1 MTAGARQGRYRDEF
15 LSSNQLAD
23 QDPSLAN
30 VANYIEKRETME
42 RVKHRPHLTE
52 RAQNVE
58 IDDVLLL
65 AAEKLAEEEDGNR
78 HNNPN
83 TISLRHLNLKEFSLQ
98 LLATYNPCPSIP
110 LSLLYTNITELDVSN
125 NELSQLPG
133 LSTLCNLQKLC
144 LRRNWF
150 NALPTD
156 IGKLSQLRVIDASR
170 NFLKPNEDS
179 LRFQELRTLER
190 LEVLDVSLNQ
200 KCRTVEHREF
210 IQKSIARSSNVG
222 VGKREVEVFVTI
234 WQEMTSAG
242 TNNTIGESA
251 AVRDPN
257 LLRSQ
262 LEPWGTVNLRRR
274 LVCDFGQEPTHPKL
288 VDRAGVM
295 EQLLRCYKDE
305 GLLHCT
311 EDDADLNNGV
321 GQRQIVAVKGV
332 PVREDLID
340 EILIELRDWR
350 GNNKRGGSSNNRER
364 PSIKAESY
372 MILCAPPPATSLD
385 NKEDGTISRREKRR
399 NKKMEGNRKLW
410 DLALQAMIETDPQF
424 AARCSEIAVT
434 YGFIGSPHIDR
445 QNSSHFYGL
454 SLGNFT
460 EGTGCVAVEMSP
472 RVVAEVNTKNRL
484 GKVDGRYPH
493 WVSNYN
499 VDEEERFSLIYYDTL
514 SSYQTPGPAIFS
526 IPHDKKVCLGDM
538 EPSEEVEA

>member
-23 QDPSLAN
+23 QDPSLSKIA
-30 VANYIEKRETME
+30 AYISQRETIE
-42 RVKHRPHLTE
+42 RVKHRPNLTE
-52 RAQNVE
+52 RAPNVE
-58 IDDVLLL
+58 IDDVLLA
-65 AAEKLAEEEDGNR
+65 AAEKKSAEEDGGGDH
-78 HNNPN
+78 HNNPNIN

-98 LLATYNPCPSIP
+98 LLSTHNPFSI
-110 LSLLYTNITELDVSN
+110 LYTNITELDVSN
-125 NELSQLPG
+125 NELLQLPG
-133 LSTLCNLQKLC
+133 LATLCNLQKLC

-150 NALPTD
+150 NTLPTD
-156 IGKLSQLRVIDASR
+156 IGKLSQLRVINASR

-179 LRFQELRTLER
+179 LRFQELKTLNH

-200 KCRTVEHREF
+200 KCRTVEHREL
-210 IQKSIARSSNVG
+210 IKKSIARSSSDD
-222 VGKREVEVFVTI
+222 GKIDAVEVLVTI
-234 WQEMTSAG
+234 WQEMTTAG

-251 AVRDPN
+251 AVRNPA

-274 LVCDFGQEPTHPKL
+274 LVCDFGQAPTHPKL

-295 EQLLRCYKDE
+295 EKLLRCYQDE
-305 GLLHCT
+305 GLLNCT
-311 EDDADLNNGV
+311 EDDGDLNNGV
-321 GQRQIVAVKGV
+321 GQRQTVAVNGV
-332 PVREDLID
+332 PVRKDLLD
-340 EILIELRDWR
+340 EILLELQDWR

-364 PSIKAESY
+364 PSIRAESY
-372 MILCAPPPATSLD
+372 MILCAPPPTTSLD
-385 NKEDGTISRREKRR
+385 NKEVGTISRRERRR

-410 DLALQAMIETDPQF
+410 DLAIQAMKETDPEF
-424 AARCSEIAVT
+424 ATRCSEIAVT

-460 EGTGCVAVEMSP
+460 EGTGCVSVEMSP
-472 RVVAEVNTKNRL
+472 RVVAEVNTKYRL

-499 VDEEERFSLIYYDTL
+499 VEEEERFSLIYYDTF

-526 IPHDKKVCLGDM
+526 IPH
-538 EPSEEVEA
+538 ER

>member
-15 LSSNQLAD
+15 LSSNQLAEKD
-23 QDPSLAN
+23 QSLAN
-30 VANYIEKRETME
+30 IADFIAKRETIE
-42 RVKHRPHLTE
+42 RIKYRPHLTE
-52 RAQNVE
+52 RAPNVE
-58 IDDVLLL
+58 IDDVLL
-65 AAEKLAEEEDGNR
+65 AADRKKLKEEEEGGDHQNK
-78 HNNPN
+78 HPN
-83 TISLRHLNLKEFSLQ
+83 TVTLRHLNLKEFTIDLVEKHYDPS
-98 LLATYNPCPSIP
+98 PSIP
-110 LSLLYTNITELDVSN
+110 LSVLYTNITTLDVSN
-125 NELSQLPG
+125 NELSELPG
-133 LSTLCNLQKLC
+133 LSSLCKLEKLC

-150 NALPTD
+150 GALPID
-156 IGKLSQLRVIDASR
+156 IGKLKELRVIDGSR

-179 LRFQELRTLER
+179 LRFQELKKLEH

-200 KCRTVEHREF
+200 KCRTVEHRKL
-210 IQKSIARSSNVG
+210 IKKNIARPTPTNHEG
-222 VGKREVEVFVTI
+222 REVEVLVTI

-251 AVRDPN
+251 AVRDPS

-274 LVCDFGQEPTHPKL
+274 LVQDFGQEPTHPKL

-295 EQLLRCYKDE
+295 HKLLQCYKEE
-305 GLLHCT
+305 GLLGGC
-311 EDDADLNNGV
+311 DDDGADLNNGV
-321 GQRQIVAVKGV
+321 AQRQIVSVEGV
-332 PVREDLID
+332 PVRQELLD
-340 EILIELRDWR
+340 EILIELQDWR

-372 MILCAPPPATSLD
+372 MILCAPPSATSSD
-385 NKEDGTISRREKRR
+385 KEISRRERRR

-410 DLALQAMIETDPQF
+410 DLAIKAMTETDPEF

-434 YGFIGSPHIDR
+434 YKFIGSPHIDR

-472 RVVAEVNTKNRL
+472 RLVAQVNTKNRL

-499 VDEEERFSLIYYDTL
+499 IEEEERFSLIFYDTL

-526 IPHDKKVCLGDM
+526 VPCDK
-538 EPSEEVEA
+538 E

>member
-15 LSSNQLAD
+15 LSSNQLLAVQD
-23 QDPSLAN
+23 QSLAN
-30 VANYIEKRETME
+30 IADFIAKRETIE
-42 RVKHRPHLTE
+42 RIKYRPHLTE
-52 RAQNVE
+52 RAPNVE
-58 IDDVLLL
+58 IDDVLK
-65 AAEKLAEEEDGNR
+65 AADKLKEEEEGGDHESN
-78 HNNPN
+78 HSPH
-83 TISLRHLNLKEFSLQ
+83 TVALRHLNLKTFSLD
-98 LLATYNPCPSIP
+98 LLGKYHDPSLSIP
-110 LSLLYTNITELDVSN
+110 LSSFYTNITTLDVSN
-125 NELSQLPG
+125 NELSLLPG
-133 LSTLCNLQKLC
+133 LSSLCKLENLC

-150 NALPTD
+150 NSLPND
-156 IGKLSQLRVIDASR
+156 IGKLSELRVIDGSR

-179 LRFQELRTLER
+179 LRFQELKKLEH

-200 KCRTVEHREF
+200 KCRTVEHRKL
-210 IQKSIARSSNVG
+210 IKKNIAARPTG
-222 VGKREVEVFVTI
+222 HGEREVEVLVTI
-234 WQEMTSAG
+234 WQEMTSTG

-251 AVRDPN
+251 AVRNPA

-274 LVCDFGQEPTHPKL
+274 LVMDFGQEPTHPKL

-295 EQLLRCYKDE
+295 NKLLQCYKDE
-305 GLLHCT
+305 GLLHCA
-311 EDDADLNNGV
+311 DDSVDLNNGV
-321 GQRQIVAVKGV
+321 GQRQIVAVDGV
-332 PVREDLID
+332 PVRQELLD
-340 EILIELRDWR
+340 EILIELQDWR

-372 MILCAPPPATSLD
+372 MILCAPPSTASPD
-385 NKEDGTISRREKRR
+385 NKEVSRRERRR

-410 DLALQAMIETDPQF
+410 DLAIQAMKEIDPEF

-434 YGFIGSPHIDR
+434 FRFIGSPHIDR

-454 SLGNFT
+454 SLGNFK

-499 VDEEERFSLIYYDTL
+499 IEEEERFSLIYYDTL

-526 IPHDKKVCLGDM
+526 IPHDKEG
-538 EPSEEVEA
+538 S

>member
-15 LSSNQLAD
+15 LSSSQLAD
-23 QDPSLAN
+23 EDPSLAN
-30 VANYIEKRETME
+30 IAAYIAKRETIE
-42 RVKHRPHLTE
+42 RIKYRPHLTE
-52 RAQNVE
+52 RAPNVE
-58 IDDVLLL
+58 IDDVLL
-65 AAEKLAEEEDGNR
+65 AADKLKEEEDGRDHQNK
-78 HNNPN
+78 HPN
-83 TISLRHLNLKEFSLQ
+83 TVALRNLNLKEFSLHLVGKHHCDPSPSMQ
-98 LLATYNPCPSIP
+98 LSAF
-110 LSLLYTNITELDVSN
+110 TNITILDVSN

-133 LSTLCNLQKLC
+133 LSSLCKLEKLC

-150 NALPTD
+150 GALPLE
-156 IGKLSQLRVIDASR
+156 IGKLSELRVIDGSR
-170 NFLKPNEDS
+170 NFLKPNDDS
-179 LRFQELRTLER
+179 LRFQELKKLEH
-190 LEVLDVSLNQ
+190 LELLDVSLNQ
-200 KCRTVEHREF
+200 KCRTVEHREL
-210 IQKSIARSSNVG
+210 IKKNIAPTG
-222 VGKREVEVFVTI
+222 HGREVEVLVTI

-251 AVRDPN
+251 AVRNPA

-274 LVCDFGQEPTHPKL
+274 LVRDFGQEPTHPKL

-295 EQLLRCYKDE
+295 NKLLKCYKDE
-305 GLLHCT
+305 GLLLQC
-311 EDDADLNNGV
+311 DGADLNDGV
-321 GQRQIVAVKGV
+321 AKRQTVSVDGM
-332 PVREDLID
+332 PVRKELLD
-340 EILIELRDWR
+340 EILIELQDWR

-372 MILCAPPPATSLD
+372 MILCAPPSATSPD
-385 NKEDGTISRREKRR
+385 DKEVSRRERRR

-410 DLALQAMIETDPQF
+410 DLAIQAMKETDPAF

-434 YGFIGSPHIDR
+434 FGFIGSPHIDR

-472 RVVAEVNTKNRL
+472 RLVAEVNTKNRL

-499 VDEEERFSLIYYDTL
+499 IKEEERFSLIFYDTL
-514 SSYQTPGPAIFS
+514 SSYQKPGPAVFS
-526 IPHDKKVCLGDM
+526 IPQDKEKGSKEDIDIECK
-538 EPSEEVEA
+538 

>member
-23 QDPSLAN
+23 TDPSLAN
-30 VANYIEKRETME
+30 IADFIAQRETIE
-42 RVKHRPHLTE
+42 RVKYRPHLSE
-52 RAQNVE
+52 RAPNVE
-58 IDDVLLL
+58 IDDVLK
-65 AAEKLAEEEDGNR
+65 AADKLAEEEVGDHQN
-78 HNNPN
+78 NNPDAV
-83 TISLRHLNLKEFSLQ
+83 SLRHLNLKEFSLD
-98 LLATYNPCPSIP
+98 LLCKHHNSSPSI
-110 LSLLYTNITELDVSN
+110 SLTSLYTRITMLDVSN

-133 LSTLCNLQKLC
+133 LSSLCNLEKLC

-150 NALPTD
+150 NSLPTD
-156 IGKLSQLRVIDASR
+156 IGMLSELRVIDASR

-179 LRFQELRTLER
+179 LHFQELNKLEH

-200 KCRTVEHREF
+200 KCRTAEHREL
-210 IQKSIARSSNVG
+210 IQKNIAPSTGRG
-222 VGKREVEVFVTI
+222 GKEVEVLVTI

-242 TNNTIGESA
+242 KNNTIGESA
-251 AVRDPN
+251 AVRNPA

-274 LVCDFGQEPTHPKL
+274 LVRDFGQEPTHPKL

-295 EQLLRCYKDE
+295 NQLLQCYKDE
-305 GLLHCT
+305 GLLHCA
-311 EDDADLNNGV
+311 DDDVDLNNGV
-321 GQRQIVAVKGV
+321 GQRQTVVVDGV
-332 PVREDLID
+332 PVRKELLD
-340 EILIELRDWR
+340 EILTELQDWR

-372 MILCAPPPATSLD
+372 MILCAPPPATSPD
-385 NKEDGTISRREKRR
+385 SKEVSRRERRR

-410 DLALQAMIETDPQF
+410 DLALQAMKEIDPEF

-434 YGFIGSPHIDR
+434 YRFIGSPHIDR

-454 SLGNFT
+454 SLGNFA

-499 VDEEERFSLIYYDTL
+499 IEDEERFSLIYYDTL

-526 IPHDKKVCLGDM
+526 IPHDKEGNKEDM
-538 EPSEEVEA
+538 KRKRK